1 LGLSGPIPAR
11 VDAATKQALLDLV
24 TGAVADGW
32 SVAAAVSYL
41 QLPPARYYRWHTRA
55 SAGRLDDLTPG
66 GGAVHGLLPE
76 EITEILA
83 VFEQWAMVDRSHR
96 KLAHRGS
103 YTGRFWASP
112 ATVRRV
118 LLLSDRHFRPLP
130 RPARGNRRPFPDW
143 LTYKPN
149 EVWIYDTTHF
159 TRSGMAVLI
168 VQDLVSRKWLSTV
181 CSAQETSVQVELG
194 FTRAL
199 AAEDIQAKLAARQA
213 DLDDGVHGPHLPV
226 LLAMSDN
233 GPQMRSADT
242 AEFMALASILQHFGR
257 PGTPKDQAWIESFN
271 GHLKAEYPHLLAI
284 TDPATL
290 RAELDQVQVHW
301 NTVRLHEAIGYVTPD
316 DEHTGRGEAI
326 RQARTEGLER
336 ARDRRLATN
345 RATRQTEPATHP
357 PNGA

>member
-1 LGLSGPIPAR
+1 MSGPIPVR

-24 TGAVADGW
+24 TGAVAEGW
-32 SVAAAVSYL
+32 SVAAAIGYL
-41 QLPPARYYRWHTRA
+41 QLPPARYYRWATRA
-55 SAGRLDDLTPG
+55 GVGRLEDLAPG
-66 GGAVHGLLPE
+66 GGAVHSLLPDE
-76 EITEILA
+76 VTEILA

-103 YTGRFWASP
+103 YEGRFWASP

-130 RPARGNRRPFPDW
+130 RPAKGHRRPFPDW
-143 LTYKPN
+143 LTYRPN

-159 TRSGMAVLI
+159 TRSAMAVLI
-168 VQDLVSRKWLSTV
+168 IQDLVSRKWLATV

-199 AAEDIQAKLAARQA
+199 RAEGIDEQLAAREA
-213 DLDDGVHGPHLPV
+213 DLEAGWHGPHLPA

-242 AEFMALASILQHFGR
+242 AEFMALCSIWQHFGR

-290 RAELDQVQVHW
+290 RAELDLVRLHW

-316 DEHTGRGEAI
+316 DEHSGRGEAI
-326 RQARTEGLER
+326 RQARREGMEQ
-336 ARDRRLATN
+336 ARNRRLATN
-345 RATRQTEPATHP
+345 RATRHTEAATHP
-357 PNGA
+357 PDDA